1 VSGDPF
7 LSCGLGGL
15 GWKGGPVTTPFVGR
29 AGELAALTADL
40 DAAVRGHGGV
50 VLVAGE
56 PGIGKTRL
64 AEELAARAMM
74 RGAVVLW
81 GRCWEG
87 AGAPAFWPWVQVI
100 RGYLQGQAED
110 LASLRHDLGAGAADI
125 AQLVPAVHDRIP
137 DLPAPPPLEPEAA
150 RFRLFDSLA
159 GFLRTAA
166 ARRPLVLVLD
176 DLHWADVPSL
186 ALLRFMSRELD
197 GGEGSSPLVLG
208 SYRHTEVDQGHPLLG
223 AVADLTRGQH
233 RWLLLGGLGQQEVAG
248 FMALVAGAEP
258 SAELA
263 AEVYRQTDG
272 NPFFVTEVVRLLASQ
287 GSWDQLDPAA
297 KGSMALGTL
306 PEGVRAVVAER
317 LGRLSSDCRR
327 ILEIASVVGRDFELR
342 VLQPV
347 SGLDAG
353 QLLMLLEE
361 AEAARLV
368 GVVPGELSR
377 WRFAHALVR
386 EVLYE
391 GLLAARRVR
400 LHGLV
405 ADALEAVHAAE
416 PGPHLAELAH
426 HLVEAAPGS
435 EKTAARAVQMATAAG
450 RRSMEMLAWEDA
462 AELFQ
467 RALAALEL
475 TERPGLQQRC
485 ELLLAVGEA
494 RMAASDVPAARTA
507 YQQAG
512 ELARRI
518 GSPEAL
524 ARAGLGLGL
533 EFTSMIVDPA
543 QVGMLEDA
551 LATLG
556 EPDSPLRA
564 RVLAGLARTLV
575 STPQVERRL
584 ALSEDAVR
592 MARRLGDPA
601 TLAAVLFGRHLAIRG
616 SERAEAAGERLAIT
630 TEAVGLAEQI
640 GDRALAL
647 RGRGLRRI
655 DLLELGDLAGYD
667 ADLAAAERAAEEL
680 RQLRYRWPLPLAHA
694 TRALLAGRFA
704 QAEELMEQGLAA
716 GRRAGDQAL
725 EPYYIG
731 VIATLR
737 LMQGRFSEL
746 IELYRDAAARF
757 PGMAVFRAGVA
768 LALAETGHADQ
779 ARAELE
785 QLAAGDLAAVPRDPT
800 WSFTLAVLGMACY
813 HLGEAGI
820 AGKLHPLLEPYA
832 DRNIVT
838 GRVGAICLGPAAYFL
853 GLLDLTRSLPDR
865 ALRRFQQAAALAGR
879 MQARPMMAMSAEGQ
893 AQALLALDRPGDR
906 QQAIILL
913 DEVTFTAQA
922 LGIRGL
928 GERAAT
934 MRTAAMAAPRA
945 SAWPAGLTGREVEV
959 LRLIAAGQ
967 SNRAIAQA
975 LFISPNTVLHHV
987 SSIFAK
993 LGVANRAEAAAYAIR
1008 RGLAG

>member
-1 VSGDPF
+1 M
-7 LSCGLGGL
+7 
-15 GWKGGPVTTPFVGR
+15 TTPFVGR

-40 DAAVRGHGGV
+40 DAAVGGRGGV

-64 AEELAARAMM
+64 AEELAARASG

-100 RGYLQGQAED
+100 RGYVQAQAED
-110 LASLRHDLGAGAADI
+110 PASLRHDLGAGAADI

-166 ARRPLVLVLD
+166 ARRPLLLVLD
-176 DLHWADVPSL
+176 DLHWADVASL
-186 ALLRFMSRELD
+186 ALLRFVSRELA
-197 GGEGSSPLVLG
+197 GVEGSSPLVVG
-208 SYRHTEVDQGHPLLG
+208 SYRHTEVDQGHPLLA

-233 RWLLLGGLGQQEVAG
+233 RWLLLGGLGQREVAG

-287 GSWDQLDPAA
+287 GGWDQLDPAA
-297 KGSMALGTL
+297 GASTVLGNGL

-317 LGRLSSDCRR
+317 LSRLSGDCRR
-327 ILEIASVVGRDFELR
+327 MLEVASVVGRDFELR
-342 VLQPV
+342 VLQPA
-347 SGLDAG
+347 SGLDAE
-353 QLLMLLEE
+353 QLLVLLEE

-368 GVVPGELSR
+368 GAVPGELSR

-391 GLLAARRVR
+391 GLLTARRVR

-405 ADALEAVHAAE
+405 ADALEALYAAE

-435 EKTAARAVQMATAAG
+435 EKTAARAVQMATLAG
-450 RRSMEMLAWEDA
+450 RRSLEVLAWEDA
-462 AELFQ
+462 AGLFE
-467 RALAALEL
+467 RALAALDL
-475 TERPGLQQRC
+475 AERPGSAQQRR

-512 ELARRI
+512 ELARRT
-518 GSPEAL
+518 GSPEVL
-524 ARAGLGLGL
+524 AQAGLGLGL
-533 EFTSMIVDPA
+533 EITSGIVNPV
-543 QVGMLEDA
+543 QVGLLEEA
-551 LATLG
+551 LATLD
-556 EPDSPLRA
+556 EADSPLRA
-564 RVLAGLARTLV
+564 RVLAGLARALV
-575 STPQVERRL
+575 SSPQVERRL

-601 TLAAVLFGRHLAIRG
+601 TLAAALFGRHLAIWG
-616 SERAEAAGERLAIT
+616 SEQAEVTGERLSLA

-640 GDRALAL
+640 GDRAMAL

-667 ADLAAAERAAEEL
+667 ADLAAAERAAAEL
-680 RQLRYRWPLPLAHA
+680 GQLRYRWQLPLAHA

-704 QAEELMEQGLAA
+704 QAEELIERGLAA
-716 GRRAGDQAL
+716 GRR
-725 EPYYIG
+725 P
-731 VIATLR
+731 ATR
-737 LMQGRFSEL
+737 RWGTTTPGSSRRCGSCKAASASWPSWPAMRRPVTRPWWYSGPRWP
-746 IELYRDAAARF
+746 RCWPRPAARTRRRPRSSSWR
-757 PGMAVFRAGVA
+757 PGTWPPCPGTRRGVTAWPPWRWPATTSATPAPPAGC
-768 LALAETGHADQ
+768 
-779 ARAELE
+779 ARCWS
-785 QLAAGDLAAVPRDPT
+785 RTPT
-800 WSFTLAVLGMACY
+800 ATSS
-813 HLGEAGI
+813 
-820 AGKLHPLLEPYA
+820 
-832 DRNIVT
+832 
-838 GRVGAICLGPAAYFL
+838 PAASAPSAWVRRPTSW
-853 GLLDLTRSLPDR
+853 GCWISPSTSPP
-865 ALRRFQQAAALAGR
+865 ALHRFAQAAAFAGR
-879 MQARPMMAMSAEGQ
+879 MQARPMVAMSREGQ
-893 AQALLALDRPGDR
+893 ARALLARGRPGDR
-906 QQAIILL
+906 QQATALL
-913 DEVTFTAQA
+913 DEVAATARA

-928 GERAAT
+928 GERAAPL
-934 MRTAAMAAPRA
+934 RAAATTAPRA
-945 SAWPAGLTGREVEV
+945 PAWPAGLTGREVEV
-959 LRLIAAGQ
+959 LRLIAAGR
-967 SNRAIAQA
+967 SNSAIAQA

-993 LGVANRAEAAAYAIR
+993 LGVANRAEAAANAIR
-1008 RGLAG
+1008 LGLAG

>member
-1 VSGDPF
+1 MV
-7 LSCGLGGL
+7 
-15 GWKGGPVTTPFVGR
+15 
-29 AGELAALTADL
+29 
-40 DAAVRGHGGV
+40 
-50 VLVAGE
+50 
-56 PGIGKTRL
+56 
-64 AEELAARAMM
+64 
-74 RGAVVLW
+74 
-81 GRCWEG
+81 
-87 AGAPAFWPWVQVI
+87 
-100 RGYLQGQAED
+100 
-110 LASLRHDLGAGAADI
+110 
-125 AQLVPAVHDRIP
+125 
-137 DLPAPPPLEPEAA
+137 
-150 RFRLFDSLA
+150 
-159 GFLRTAA
+159 
-166 ARRPLVLVLD
+166 
-176 DLHWADVPSL
+176 
-186 ALLRFMSRELD
+186 
-197 GGEGSSPLVLG
+197 G
-208 SYRHTEVDQGHPLLG
+208 SYRHTEVDQGHPLLA
-223 AVADLTRGQH
+223 AVADVTRGQH
-233 RWLLLGGLGQQEVAG
+233 RWLLLGGLGQREVAG
-248 FMALVAGAEP
+248 FMALVAGTEP

-287 GSWDQLDPAA
+287 GRLDPAA
-297 KGSMALGTL
+297 RNSRVLGRGL

-317 LGRLSSDCRR
+317 LSRLSADCRR
-327 ILEIASVVGRDFELR
+327 ILEIASVAGRDFELR

-347 SGLDAG
+347 SGLDAE

-368 GVVPGELSR
+368 GVVPGELGR

-435 EKTAARAVQMATAAG
+435 EKTAARAVQMATLAW
-450 RRSMEMLAWEDA
+450 RSLQMLAWEDA

-467 RALAALEL
+467 RALAALDL
-475 TERPGLQQRC
+475 TERPGSQQRRC

-494 RMAASDVPAARTA
+494 RMAASDVAAARTA

-518 GSPEAL
+518 GSPGAL
-524 ARAGLGLGL
+524 AQAGLGLGL
-533 EFTSMIVDPA
+533 EFTSGIVDPV
-543 QVGMLEDA
+543 QVGLLEEA
-551 LATLG
+551 LAALDAA
-556 EPDSPLRA
+556 DSPLRA
-564 RVLAGLARTLV
+564 RVLAGLARALV
-575 STPQVERRL
+575 SSPQVERRL

-601 TLAAVLFGRHLAIRG
+601 TLAAVLFGRHLAIWG
-616 SERAEAAGERLAIT
+616 SERAEVTGERLAIA

-640 GDRALAL
+640 GDRAMAL

-680 RQLRYRWPLPLAHA
+680 RQLRYRWQLPLAHA

-716 GRRAGDQAL
+716 GQRAGDQAVGN
-725 EPYYIG
+725 YYTG
-731 VIATLR
+731 VVATLR
-737 LMQGRFSEL
+737 FMQGRFGEL
-746 IELYRDAAARF
+746 IDLARDAATRF
-757 PGMAVFRAGVA
+757 PAMVVFRAA
-768 LALAETGHADQ
+768 LAAALAEAGRADEAQ
-779 ARAELE
+779 AEVE
-785 QLAAGDLAAVPRDPT
+785 WLAARDLAAVPRDPA
-800 WSFTLAVLGMACY
+800 WSYSLASLALACY
-813 HLGEAGI
+813 HLGEADT
-820 AGKLHPLLEPYA
+820 AGTLRPLLEPYA

-838 GRVGAICLGPAAYFL
+838 GRVGAICLGPTAYFL
-853 GLLDLTRSLPDR
+853 GLLDLTLSLPDQ
-865 ALRRFQQAAALAGR
+865 ALCRFQQASALAGR
-879 MQARPMMAMSAEGQ
+879 MRARPMVAMSREGQ
-893 AQALLALDRPGDR
+893 ARALLALDRPGDR
-906 QQAIILL
+906 QQATALL
-913 DEVTFTAQA
+913 DEVTATAQA

-934 MRTAAMAAPRA
+934 LRTAATAAPRA
-945 SAWPAGLTGREVEV
+945 PGWPAGLTGREVEV
-959 LRLIAAGQ
+959 LRLIAAGR

>member
-1 VSGDPF
+1 
-7 LSCGLGGL
+7 
-15 GWKGGPVTTPFVGR
+15 VTTPFVGR

-40 DAAVRGHGGV
+40 DAAVGGRGGV

-64 AEELAARAMM
+64 AEELAARASV

-100 RGYLQGQAED
+100 RGYVQAQAED
-110 LASLRHDLGAGAADI
+110 PASLRHDLGAGAADI

-137 DLPAPPPLEPEAA
+137 DLPAPSPLEPEAA

-166 ARRPLVLVLD
+166 ARRPLLLVLD
-176 DLHWADVPSL
+176 DLHWADVASL
-186 ALLRFMSRELD
+186 ALLRFMSRELA
-197 GGEGSSPLVLG
+197 GVEGSSPLVVG
-208 SYRHTEVDQGHPLLG
+208 SYRHTEVDQGHPLLA

-233 RWLLLGGLGQQEVAG
+233 RWLLLGGLGQREVAG

-287 GSWDQLDPAA
+287 GRLDPAA
-297 KGSMALGTL
+297 RASTVLGNGL

-317 LGRLSSDCRR
+317 LSRLSGDCRR
-327 ILEIASVVGRDFELR
+327 MLEVASVVGRDFELR
-342 VLQPV
+342 VLQPA

-353 QLLMLLEE
+353 QLLVLLEE

-368 GVVPGELSR
+368 GAVPGELSR

-386 EVLYE
+386 EVLYD

-405 ADALEAVHAAE
+405 ADALEALYAAE

-435 EKTAARAVQMATAAG
+435 EKTAARAVQMATLAG
-450 RRSMEMLAWEDA
+450 RRSLEVLAWEDA
-462 AELFQ
+462 AGLFE
-467 RALAALEL
+467 RALAALDL
-475 TERPGLQQRC
+475 AERPGSAQQRC

-518 GSPEAL
+518 GSPEVL
-524 ARAGLGLGL
+524 AQAGLGLGL
-533 EFTSMIVDPA
+533 EITSGIVDPV
-543 QVGMLEDA
+543 QVGLLEEA
-551 LATLG
+551 LAALD
-556 EPDSPLRA
+556 EADSPLRA
-564 RVLAGLARTLV
+564 RVLAGLARALV
-575 STPQVERRL
+575 SSPQVERRL
-584 ALSEDAVR
+584 VLSEGAVR

-601 TLAAVLFGRHLAIRG
+601 TLAAALFGRHLAIWG
-616 SERAEAAGERLAIT
+616 SEQAEVTGERLSLA

-640 GDRALAL
+640 GDRAMAL

-667 ADLAAAERAAEEL
+667 ADLAAAERAAAEL
-680 RQLRYRWPLPLAHA
+680 GQLRYRWQLPLAHA
-694 TRALLAGRFA
+694 TRALLDGRFA
-704 QAEELMEQGLAA
+704 QAEELTERGLAA
-716 GRRAGDQAL
+716 GRRAGDQAVGN
-725 EPYYIG
+725 YHTG

-737 LMQGRFSEL
+737 FMQGRLGEL
-746 IELYRDAAARF
+746 AELARDAAARY
-757 PGMAVFRAGVA
+757 PAMVVFRAA
-768 LALAETGHADQ
+768 LAGMLAEAGRADE
-779 ARAELE
+779 ARAEVE
-785 QLAAGDLAAVPRDPT
+785 QLAAGDMAAVPRDPA
-800 WSFTLAVLGMACY
+800 WSYSLASLALACY
-813 HLGEAGI
+813 HLGDARI
-820 AGKLHPLLEPYA
+820 AGQLHPLLEPYA

-853 GLLDLTRSLPDR
+853 GLLDLTLDLPEP
-865 ALRRFQQAAALAGR
+865 ALHRFAQAAAFAGR
-879 MQARPMMAMSAEGQ
+879 MQARPMVAMSREGQ
-893 AQALLALDRPGDR
+893 ARALLALGRPGDR
-906 QQAIILL
+906 QQATALL
-913 DEVTFTAQA
+913 DEVTATARA

-928 GERAAT
+928 GKRAAT
-934 MRTAAMAAPRA
+934 LRAAAPTAPRA
-945 SAWPAGLTGREVEV
+945 PTWPAGLTGREVEV
-959 LRLIAAGQ
+959 LRLIAAGR
-967 SNRAIAQA
+967 SNSAIAQA

-1008 RGLAG
+1008 LGVAG

>member
-1 VSGDPF
+1 M
-7 LSCGLGGL
+7 
-15 GWKGGPVTTPFVGR
+15 TTPFVGR

-40 DAAVRGHGGV
+40 DAAVGGRGGV

-64 AEELAARAMM
+64 AEELAARATA

-87 AGAPAFWPWVQVI
+87 AGAPSFWPWVQVV
-100 RGYLQGQAED
+100 RGYVQVQAD
-110 LASLRHDLGAGAADI
+110 DPASLRHDLGAGAADI
-125 AQLVPAVHDRIP
+125 AQLVPAVHDCIP

-166 ARRPLVLVLD
+166 ARRPLLVVLD

-186 ALLRFMSRELD
+186 ALLRFMSREL
-197 GGEGSSPLVLG
+197 EGTGPLVVG
-208 SYRHTEVDQGHPLLG
+208 SYRQSEVGQGHPLLA

-233 RWLLLGGLGQQEVAG
+233 HWLLLGGLGQRDVAS
-248 FMALVAGAEP
+248 FVALVAGAEP
-258 SAELA
+258 SEELA

-287 GSWDQLDPAA
+287 GRLDPAA
-297 KGSMALGTL
+297 RGAAVLEGGL

-317 LGRLSSDCRR
+317 LGRLSDDCRR
-327 ILEIASVVGRDFELR
+327 ILEVAAVVGRDFELR
-342 VLQPV
+342 VLQPA
-347 SGLDAG
+347 SGLDAER
-353 QLLMLLEE
+353 LLVLLEE
-361 AEAARLV
+361 AEAARVV
-368 GVVPGELSR
+368 GAVPGGLSR

-405 ADALEAVHAAE
+405 GEALEAVYAAE

-426 HLVEAAPGS
+426 HLAEAAPGS
-435 EKTAARAVQMATAAG
+435 EETAARAVQMATLAG
-450 RRSMEMLAWEDA
+450 RRALEVLAWEDA
-462 AELFQ
+462 AELFE

-475 TERPGLQQRC
+475 TERPGSQQRC

-494 RMAASDVPAARTA
+494 RMATSDVSAARTA

-512 ELARRI
+512 DLARRI

-533 EFTSMIVDPA
+533 EFTSGIVDQV
-543 QVGMLEDA
+543 QVGLLEEA
-551 LATLG
+551 LAALG
-556 EPDSPLRA
+556 EADSPLRA
-564 RVLAGLARTLV
+564 RVLAGLARALV

-601 TLAAVLFGRHLAIRG
+601 TLAAALFGRHLAIWG
-616 SERAEAAGERLAIT
+616 SERAEVAGERLAIA

-640 GDRALAL
+640 GDRAMAL

-667 ADLAAAERAAEEL
+667 ADLAAAERTAEEL
-680 RQLRYRWPLPLAHA
+680 RQLRYRWQLPLAHA
-694 TRALLAGRFA
+694 TRALLAGRFT

-716 GRRAGDQAL
+716 GRRAGDQAAGN
-725 EPYYIG
+725 YYIG

-737 LMQGRFSEL
+737 FMQGRFGEL
-746 IELYRDAAARF
+746 IELTRDAATRF
-757 PGMAVFRAGVA
+757 PAMVAFRTGLAA
-768 LALAETGHADQ
+768 ALAEAGRAGQ
-779 ARAELE
+779 ARAEVE
-785 QLAAGDLAAVPRDPT
+785 RLAAGDLAAVPRDPA
-800 WSFTLAVLGMACY
+800 WSFSLATLAVACY
-813 HLGEAGI
+813 HLGEAET
-820 AGKLHPLLEPYA
+820 AVKLYGLLEPYA

-853 GLLDLTRSLPDR
+853 GLLDLTRGLPEQ
-865 ALRRFQQAAALAGR
+865 ALRRFQHAAALADR
-879 MQARPMMAMSAEGQ
+879 MQGRPMVAMSREGQ
-893 AQALLALDRPGDR
+893 ARALLALDRPGDR
-906 QQAIILL
+906 QQAAALL
-913 DEVTFTAQA
+913 DEVVATAQE
-922 LGIRGL
+922 LGICGL
-928 GERAAT
+928 GERAGTLRAP
-934 MRTAAMAAPRA
+934 APAAPPA
-945 SAWPAGLTGREVEV
+945 PAWPAGLTDREVEV
-959 LRLIAAGQ
+959 LRLIAAGR

-993 LGVANRAEAAAYAIR
+993 LGVANRAAAAAYATR
-1008 RGLAG
+1008 LGLAG

>member
-1 VSGDPF
+1 VSGGPF
-7 LSCGLGGL
+7 LSCGLAGL

-40 DAAVRGHGGV
+40 DAAVGGHGGV

-64 AEELAARAMM
+64 AEELAARATV

-197 GGEGSSPLVLG
+197 GGEGSGPLVLG

-263 AEVYRQTDG
+263 TEVYRQTDG

-287 GSWDQLDPAA
+287 GRLDPAA
-297 KGSMALGTL
+297 RDSRVPGSRL

-317 LGRLSSDCRR
+317 LGRLSGDCRR
-327 ILEIASVVGRDFELR
+327 TLEIASVVGRDFELR

-347 SGLDAG
+347 SGLDAQ

-368 GVVPGELSR
+368 GAVPGELSR

-435 EKTAARAVQMATAAG
+435 EKTAARAVQMATLAG

-485 ELLLAVGEA
+485 DLLLAVGEA

-533 EFTSMIVDPA
+533 EFTSMIVDPV

-556 EPDSPLRA
+556 EADSPLRA

-616 SERAEAAGERLAIT
+616 SERAEVAGERLAIT

-704 QAEELMEQGLAA
+704 QAEELMEQGLVA

-731 VIATLR
+731 VFATLR
-737 LMQGRFSEL
+737 LMQGRISEP
-746 IELYRDAAARF
+746 IELYREANARF
-757 PGMAVFRAGVA
+757 PAMAVFRAGVA
-768 LALAETGHADQ
+768 VALAETGHADQ
-779 ARAELE
+779 ARAELGP
-785 QLAAGDLAAVPRDPT
+785 LVAGDLAAVPRDPT
-800 WSFTLAVLGMACY
+800 WSFTLAMLALACY
-813 HLGEAGI
+813 HLGESGTAI
-820 AGKLHPLLEPYA
+820 KLYPLLEPYA

-838 GRVGAICLGPAAYFL
+838 GRVGAICAGPAAYFL
-853 GLLDLTRSLPDR
+853 GLLNLTRSLPEQ
-865 ALRRFQQAAALAGR
+865 ALIRFQQAAALAGR
-879 MQARPMMAMSAEGQ
+879 MQARPMMAMSREGQ
-893 AQALLALDRPGDR
+893 ARALLALDRPGDR
-906 QQAIILL
+906 QQAISLL

-922 LGIRGL
+922 LGVRGL

-934 MRTAAMAAPRA
+934 LRTAAIAAPRA
-945 SAWPAGLTGREVEV
+945 PAAWPAGLTGREVEV

-993 LGVANRAEAAAYAIR
+993 VGVANRAEAAAYAIR
-1008 RGLAG
+1008 QGLAG